1 MLKERE
7 KYTGRKFP
15 DMNMRCPLMGKS
27 KGFLQL
33 RPKELGITQEMKQ
46 QKKPS
51 CNNKGYLVVDLYAT
65 NKRKTFLV
73 HRLVAEAFVP
83 NPHNFPCVNHK
94 DENKRNNN
102 ADNLEW
108 CTHEYNMA
116 YGTRNKRIAEK
127 NGKPIVQLDL
137 CNNVLRRFASALEA
151 QKATGISNAN
161 INECCHKKR
170 KTAGGYIWQFET

>member
-1 MLKERE
+1 MTRE
-7 KYTGRKFP
+7 IHWKKIPGYEYAVSTDGQVKR
-15 DMNMRCPLMGKS
+15 LSTVAS
-27 KGFLQL
+27 KGTGHYA
-33 RPKELGITQEMKQ
+33 RNEAI
-46 QKKPS
+46 KKPG

-116 YGTRNKRIAEK
+116 YGTLSKRIAEK

-137 CNNVLRRFASALEA
+137 CGKVLRHFASALEA
-151 QKATGISNAN
+151 QRVTGISNSN
-161 INECCHKKR
+161 INECCHKKK